1 MVTANQIREHMEV
14 KAADGRHVGTVDH
27 MEGDSRIKLTRN
39 DSDDGQHHLIPLDW
53 VDHVDSHV
61 HLNKD
66 AEDVK
71 REWSSIN
78 GPRSSQKT
86 REARRKAGFPYVDD
100 GTILARIAAA
110 SPQRQKIARQRRGA
124 LAKTQA
130 RPLSGIDLAGRN
142 RLPR

>member
-71 REWSSIN
+71 REWSSMN
-78 GPRSSQKT
+78 
-86 REARRKAGFPYVDD
+86 
-100 GTILARIAAA
+100 
-110 SPQRQKIARQRRGA
+110 
-124 LAKTQA
+124 
-130 RPLSGIDLAGRN
+130 
-142 RLPR
+142 